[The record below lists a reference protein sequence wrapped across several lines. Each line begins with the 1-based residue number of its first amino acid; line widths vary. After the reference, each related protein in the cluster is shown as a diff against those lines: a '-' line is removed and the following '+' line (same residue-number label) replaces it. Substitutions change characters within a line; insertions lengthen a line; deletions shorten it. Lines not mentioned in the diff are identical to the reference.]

1 MGCAWS
7 PRACKFSL
15 ADLQGKQRSVRSCL
29 LETHFASNTNLSL
42 PINVWKRRP
51 FYPSVRKKECA
62 LSRQRTQSG
71 WPQDKRKKSRWEKG
85 SNTNQKCRKTAHDQS
100 ATCLYRK
107 ERTSQL
113 IPGRGVI
120 ILHALRK
127 QSGREF
133 GTDKD
138 TLQYLKRITNKD
150 LLYGTGN
157 FLEQPKREK
166 NLKKNRHMYVHN

>member
-1 MGCAWS
+1 MHYKQYFGVGLCMEKIHLHL
-7 PRACKFSL
+7 CNSL
-15 ADLQGKQRSVRSCL
+15 
-29 LETHFASNTNLSL
+29 THNYL
-42 PINVWKRRP
+42 
-51 FYPSVRKKECA
+51 
-62 LSRQRTQSG
+62 
-71 WPQDKRKKSRWEKG
+71 
-85 SNTNQKCRKTAHDQS
+85 NQKCRKTAHDQS

-120 ILHALRK
+120 ILNALRK

-138 TLQYLKRITNKD
+138 TLQYLKQITNKD

-166 NLKKNRHMYVHN
+166 NLKKNRYMYVHN

>member
-1 MGCAWS
+1 M
-7 PRACKFSL
+7 
-15 ADLQGKQRSVRSCL
+15 
-29 LETHFASNTNLSL
+29 
-42 PINVWKRRP
+42 
-51 FYPSVRKKECA
+51 RKKEFV
-62 LSRQRTQSG
+62 LSRQITQSG
-71 WPQDKRKKSRWEKG
+71 WPQDKLKKSRWEKG

-107 ERTSQL
+107 ERTPQF

-127 QSGREF
+127 QLGREF

-138 TLQYLKRITNKD
+138 SLQFLKRITNQN

-157 FLEQPKREK
+157 FLEQPKMEK
-166 NLKKNRHMYVHN
+166 NLKKNRYMYVHN